1 MVFTFS
7 FGVRVDYV
15 PADLTK
21 LEEIEALCQNILN
34 IYPQGIDILVNNAGT
49 CRQHCSDVIDI
60 PCIRTSD

>member
-15 PADLTK
+15 AADLTK

-49 CRQHCSDVIDI
+49 CKTSMCSDVIDL
-60 PCIRTSD
+60 PCILYI